1 MVTAEQE
8 LYNAL
13 DLDQNGTVSYA
24 ELRKGF
30 RGKRK
35 DELRQLAEACGHQ
48 WQSLEGRLYDL
59 PNTEGFSFQE
69 FEACLS
75 AAVEEDNPNDGPKRT
90 LEDRLQAL
98 IDMKEKVLS
107 LWLLL
112 LIAHTGLP
120 DRSRVLRIQ
129 GEAARPVD

>member
-1 MVTAEQE
+1 M
-8 LYNAL
+8 
-13 DLDQNGTVSYA
+13 SYA

-48 WQSLEGRLYDL
+48 WQSLEGRLLYDL
-59 PNTEGFSFQE
+59 PSIEGSGFSFKE

-75 AAVEEDNPNDGPKRT
+75 AAVEEDNPNDGPNDPAKRT
-90 LEDRLQAL
+90 LQDELQAL
-98 IDMKEKVLS
+98 IDMKKEVLS

-112 LIAHTGLP
+112 LIVHPGLP

>member
-1 MVTAEQE
+1 MVTAERQ
-8 LYNAL
+8 LFDAL
-13 DLDQNGTVSYA
+13 DLDRDGTVTHA

-48 WQSLEGRLYDL
+48 WQSLEGRLADL

-75 AAVEEDNPNDGPKRT
+75 AAVEEDNPNDGPNDPAKRT

-98 IDMKEKVLS
+98 IDMKEKVVS
-107 LWLLL
+107 LLL
-112 LIAHTGLP
+112 LLLTMSYRAT
-120 DRSRVLRIQ
+120 
-129 GEAARPVD
+129 

>member
-1 MVTAEQE
+1 MRPRCWRP
-8 LYNAL
+8 
-13 DLDQNGTVSYA
+13 

-48 WQSLEGRLYDL
+48 WQSLEGRLADL

-75 AAVEEDNPNDGPKRT
+75 AAVEEGNPNDGPNDPAKRT
-90 LEDRLQAL
+90 LQDELRAL
-98 IDMKEKVLS
+98 IDMKKEVLS

-112 LIAHTGLP
+112 LIVHTGLP